1 MPEVCPK
8 CGLPKS
14 LCVCGVIEREAQV
27 IRVYVEKRRY
37 GKYVTIVEGITGNVK
52 EISSKLKS
60 MLACGGTIK
69 NGRIELQ
76 GDHQSRLREILL
88 NLGYGE
94 EQIQI
99 T

>member
-8 CGLPKS
+8 CGLPKG
-14 LCVCGVIEREAQV
+14 LCVCGAIEREAQV
-27 IRVYVEKRRY
+27 IKVFIEQRRY
-37 GKYVTIVEGITGNVK
+37 GKKTTIVEGVTGNVK

-76 GDHQSRLREILL
+76 GDHRAKLGEILL

-94 EQIQI
+94 EQIKI